1 MNDKELH
8 NKVTSSMYTLIKE
21 KGIASSVE
29 VLMDIG
35 VLTKENYEN
44 WRFGR
49 VSYLERVC
57 QINLRKLSV
66 INREIRA
73 YAMKN
78 NLKSSVS
85 DYRKWG
91 KGNRIQLRFSKS
103 GDRNIEKHYAT
114 HYSSKS
120 KTPQQATEH
129 QA

>member
-21 KGIASSVE
+21 KGNASPVE

-66 INREIRA
+66 INREIRV

-85 DYRKWG
+85 EYRKWG

-103 GDRNIEKHYAT
+103 GNRNIEKHYAT
-114 HYSSKS
+114 HYSSKQS
-120 KTPQQATEH
+120 AL
-129 QA
+129 